1 MEESNPVKVAV
12 RVQPLLPEEIINCA
26 TSCINVLFEKSQIL
40 VPSGKKFNF
49 DYVFDERCT
58 QEQLY
63 RISVQP
69 LLEKVKKGCNG
80 TILTYGQ
87 TRTGESYTMGIDSAI
102 QNKGIIL
109 RVLNDLFGF
118 AKEMSN
124 VQISIDVSFIEIH
137 NKEIYDLLSERKK
150 KIQIQEF
157 SSKTKLLD
165 VSIINVSSTD
175 DALCWLEKGA
185 TIRNTVS
192 TTTYLHSNTSH
203 VIFIV
208 YIHHNQSTSKLCFV
222 DLAGSEITQSKNPNI
237 SREGIQANLGLL
249 ALVHVMNSLNNKH
262 QTTHKPYRNS
272 LLTRVLKDCL
282 NEETVTLLIVYISS
296 ADTCMKE
303 TMTTLRYALRAR
315 CVKDT
320 TIIPKLS
327 NFTTL
332 ESSSAIENYPLIEL
346 ENINSP
352 HMLASISYSCSP
364 KLESEQISV
373 LNKTLEDISNTTKWN
388 NSENVSRKK
397 SQRLWEKK
405 TNVKNPDESA
415 IFIFENSFYSCKMPT
430 KNDLTKVQQKQN
442 KAILNF
448 LNKGTKTELKTLPFI
463 GEKRA
468 LAIETYRNTHGPFK
482 SLKELREVEGFSE
495 IFFNRFLKM
504 NAITLD

>member
-12 RVQPLLPEEIINCA
+12 QVQPLLPEEIIDGA
-26 TSCINVLFEKSQIL
+26 TSGINVLFEKSQIL
-40 VPSGKKFNF
+40 VPSGKKFSF
-49 DYVFDERCT
+49 DYVFDERGT

-69 LLEKVKKGCNG
+69 LLEKVRKGCNG

-87 TRTGESYTMGIDSAI
+87 TNTGESYTMGIDSAI

-109 RVLNDLFGF
+109 HVLNDLFGF

-157 SSKTKLLD
+157 SNKTKLLD

-175 DALCWLEKGA
+175 DALRWLEKGA

-192 TTTYLHSNTSH
+192 TTTYLHSNISH

-222 DLAGSEITQSKNPNI
+222 DLASSEITQSKIPNI
-237 SREGIQANLGLL
+237 SREGIQVNLGLL
-249 ALVHVMNSLNNKH
+249 TLVHVMNSLNNKH
-262 QTTHKPYRNS
+262 QKTHKPYRNS

-282 NEETVTLLIVYISS
+282 NEETVTLLIAYISS

-303 TMTTLRYALRAR
+303 TMNTLRYALRAR

-320 TIIPKLS
+320 IIPKKS
-327 NFTTL
+327 NFTIL
-332 ESSSAIENYPLIEL
+332 ESSSATENYPLTEL
-346 ENINSP
+346 ENINSS
-352 HMLASISYSCSP
+352 HMLASISQPCSP

-388 NSENVSRKK
+388 NSENVSRRK

-405 TNVKNPDESA
+405 TIVKNPDDSA
-415 IFIFENSFYSCKMPT
+415 IFIFENSFLSCKMPT
-430 KNDLTKVQQKQN
+430 KNNFKKVQRKQN
-442 KAILNF
+442 KAILKF
-448 LNKGTKTELKTLPFI
+448 LNKGTKTDLQTLPFI

-468 LAIETYRNTHGPFK
+468 LAIETHRNTHGPFK

-495 IFFNRFLKM
+495 IFLNRFLKM